1 MSKNLKYPD
10 DVPEVLDW
18 MNDTEKTVAV
28 LGRVAG
34 VGNFGQES
42 IFKMFNDT
50 CSWGVPWSTTVETMY
65 PVLQTQID
73 TINVKL
79 AKDKEY

>member
-1 MSKNLKYPD
+1 
-10 DVPEVLDW
+10 
-18 MNDTEKTVAV
+18 
-28 LGRVAG
+28 
-34 VGNFGQES
+34 
-42 IFKMFNDT
+42 MFNDT